1 MQFFA
6 ERHGPETPA
15 LETDVEAIYDDIR
28 EGRFERSMALLAGL
42 SSILSGLEVGYEHYR
57 AGYGNPIMYTP
68 VLLSGALTGVGVWAS
83 FGSKAGRKALRITS
97 VITLLDSVTGLYFH
111 IRGIQRKPGGWR
123 IPIVNIVMG
132 PPIFAPLLFGTS
144 AYLGLIGSYMRREDA
159 PEGAVDISMP
169 RVSGL
174 NWKQEL
180 REGRFQKH
188 VAAITV
194 LWSFFSGFEAWYSH
208 YKNNFKYKVQWTPV
222 LLTPVLMAAAAA
234 SIPSRTIA
242 KKILPAVSIITIA
255 DGSIGFYYHA
265 RGVVRRP
272 GSLKKWIYN
281 IMYGPPIFAPLL
293 FAACGT
299 LGLLASILR
308 REPK

>member
-1 MQFFA
+1 MQSFA
-6 ERHGPETPA
+6 EQNRSAAAT
-15 LETDVEAIYDDIR
+15 VEGEFQAIYDDIR
-28 EGRFERSMALLAGL
+28 EGRFERGLALMAGL

-57 AGYGNPIMYTP
+57 AGYGNPIMYSP
-68 VLLSGALTGVGVWAS
+68 VLLSGVLTGVGIWAS
-83 FGSKAGRKALRITS
+83 FGGKAGRKALRITS
-97 VITLLDSVTGLYFH
+97 AITLLDSVSGFCFH

-144 AYLGLIGSYMRREDA
+144 AYLGLLGSYMRRGDA
-159 PEGAVDISMP
+159 PESDNIAARQGAI
-169 RVSGL
+169 GT

-188 VAAITV
+188 VAAVTV
-194 LWSFFSGFEAWYSH
+194 FWSFFSGFEACYSH

-222 LLTPVLMAAAAA
+222 LLTPVLMATAAA
-234 SIPSRTIA
+234 SIPSRTVA
-242 KKILPAVSIITIA
+242 KKILPAVSIVTIA
-255 DGSIGFYYHA
+255 NGSIGFYYHA
-265 RGVVRRP
+265 RGIVRRP
-272 GSLKKWIYN
+272 GGLKQWIYN
-281 IMYGPPIFAPLL
+281 VMYGPPIFAPLL